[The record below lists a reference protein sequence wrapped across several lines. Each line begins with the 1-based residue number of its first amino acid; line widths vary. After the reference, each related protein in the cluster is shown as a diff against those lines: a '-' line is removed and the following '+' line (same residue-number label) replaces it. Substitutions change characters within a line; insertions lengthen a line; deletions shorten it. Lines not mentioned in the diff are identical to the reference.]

1 MRSLGPAWG
10 RMYDGVEMLVELI
23 FFDYFIGHG
32 HSEGF
37 HGVCEGVVVGA
48 DHLVEVVHYVFLEVH
63 HHD

>member
-1 MRSLGPAWG
+1 
-10 RMYDGVEMLVELI
+10 MYDGVEMLVELI

-32 HSEGF
+32 HSQRL
-37 HGVCEGVVVGA
+37 HGVCEGVVIGS

>member
-1 MRSLGPAWG
+1 MY
-10 RMYDGVEMLVELI
+10 YDGVEMLVELI